1 MINSL
6 PKKFPIVLI
15 ILLALF
21 TFWVDKTVRQP
32 TREQEQGPESNPDYI
47 MENFST
53 YRVDHIREKHEKLLA
68 EKMLHYVANSPHEL
82 DITYFEQPRLI
93 NSKVNKPGMRVRA
106 DKANMSGDD
115 DIHLNGNVKVVRYD
129 VGGKETTM
137 TTSYLHINRDND
149 ISKTNKPA
157 TIIQNNTIINTVGIE
172 IDNNTH
178 IIHLLSDVKFVHDK
192 IR

>member
-6 PKKFPIVLI
+6 PNKFPIILI

-21 TFWVDKTVRQP
+21 TIWVDKTVRQP
-32 TREQEQGPESNPDYI
+32 TREQEQGPKKNPDYI

-68 EKMLHYVANSPHEL
+68 EKMLHYVANNA
-82 DITYFEQPRLI
+82 TYFEQPRFI
-93 NSKVNKPGMRVRA
+93 NSKMNKPGMRVRA

-115 DIHLNGNVKVVRYD
+115 DIHLNGNVKVIRYD

-149 ISKTNKPA
+149 ISKTDKPA
-157 TIIQNNTIINTVGIE
+157 TIIQSNTIINTVGIE
-172 IDNNTH
+172 IDNNTQ
-178 IIHLLSDVKFVHDK
+178 IIHLLADVKFVYDK
-192 IR
+192 AR

>member
-1 MINSL
+1 MTNSL
-6 PKKFPIVLI
+6 PKKFPIILI

-32 TREQEQGPESNPDYI
+32 TSEKEQEPERNPDYI

-53 YRVDHIREKHEKLLA
+53 YQVDHIREKHEKLIA
-68 EKMLHYVANSPHEL
+68 EKMLHYVAN
-82 DITYFEQPRLI
+82 DTTYFEQPRLI
-93 NSKVNKPGMRVRA
+93 NSKVNKPEMWVRA

-115 DIHLNGNVKVVRYD
+115 DIHLNGNVKVIRYD
-129 VGGKETTM
+129 AGGKETTM
-137 TTSYLHINRDND
+137 TTSYLHINRDDD

-157 TIIQNNTIINTVGIE
+157 TIIQSNTIINTVGIE
-172 IDNNTH
+172 IDNNTQ

>member
-6 PKKFPIVLI
+6 PNKFPIILI
-15 ILLALF
+15 ILLTLF
-21 TFWVDKTVRQP
+21 TLWLDKTVRQP
-32 TREQEQGPESNPDYI
+32 TTEQEQDPEKNPDYI
-47 MENFST
+47 METFST
-53 YRVDHIREKHEKLLA
+53 YQVDHIRKKHEKLLA
-68 EKMLHYVANSPHEL
+68 EKMLHYVANNA
-82 DITYFEQPRLI
+82 TYFEQPRFI
-93 NSKVNKPGMRVRA
+93 NSKMNKPGMRVRA

-115 DIHLNGNVKVVRYD
+115 DIHLNGNVKVIRYD

-178 IIHLLSDVKFVHDK
+178 IIHLLSDVKFIHDK

>member
-1 MINSL
+1 MINNL
-6 PKKFPIVLI
+6 PNKFPIILI
-15 ILLALF
+15 ILLAAL

-32 TREQEQGPESNPDYI
+32 TREQEQGPEKNPDYI

-68 EKMLHYVANSPHEL
+68 EKMLHYVAN
-82 DITYFEQPRLI
+82 DATYFEQPRLM
-93 NSKVNKPGMRVRA
+93 NSKIKKLGMRVRA
-106 DKANMSGDD
+106 DKANMFGDN

-129 VGGKETTM
+129 TGGKETTM
-137 TTSYLHINRDND
+137 TTSYLHINRDDD
-149 ISKTNKPA
+149 ISETNKPA
-157 TIIQNNTIINTVGIE
+157 TIIQSNTIINTVGIE

-178 IIHLLSDVKFVHDK
+178 NIHLLSDVKFIHDK

>member
-6 PKKFPIVLI
+6 PNKFPIILI
-15 ILLALF
+15 ILLTLF
-21 TFWVDKTVRQP
+21 TLWLDKTVRQP
-32 TREQEQGPESNPDYI
+32 TTEQEQDPEKNPDYI

-53 YRVDHIREKHEKLLA
+53 YQVDHIRKKHEKLLA
-68 EKMLHYVANSPHEL
+68 EKMLHYVANNA
-82 DITYFEQPRLI
+82 TYFEQPRFI
-93 NSKVNKPGMRVRA
+93 NSKMNKPGMRVRA

-115 DIHLNGNVKVVRYD
+115 DIHLNGNVKVIRYD

-178 IIHLLSDVKFVHDK
+178 IIHLLSDVRFIHDK

>member
-6 PKKFPIVLI
+6 PNKFPIILI

-32 TREQEQGPESNPDYI
+32 TKEQEQGPERNPDYI

-53 YRVDHIREKHEKLLA
+53 YRVDHIRKKHEKLLA
-68 EKMLHYVANSPHEL
+68 EKMLHYVANNA
-82 DITYFEQPRLI
+82 TYFEQPRFI
-93 NSKVNKPGMRVRA
+93 NSKMNKPGMRVRA

-115 DIHLNGNVKVVRYD
+115 DIHLNGNVKVIRYD

-149 ISKTNKPA
+149 ISKTDKPA
-157 TIIQNNTIINTVGIE
+157 TIIQSNTIINTVGIE

-178 IIHLLSDVKFVHDK
+178 IIHLLSDVKFIHDK

>member
-1 MINSL
+1 MHYL
-6 PKKFPIVLI
+6 Q
-15 ILLALF
+15 
-21 TFWVDKTVRQP
+21 FWVDKTVRQP
-32 TREQEQGPESNPDYI
+32 TREQEQGPEKNPDYI

-68 EKMLHYVANSPHEL
+68 EKMLHYVANNA
-82 DITYFEQPRLI
+82 TYFEQPRLM
-93 NSKVNKPGMRVRA
+93 NSKMNKPGMRVRA

-129 VGGKETTM
+129 AGGKETTM
-137 TTSYLHINRDND
+137 TTSYLHINRDDD

-157 TIIQNNTIINTVGIE
+157 TIIQSNTIINTVGIE

-178 IIHLLSDVKFVHDK
+178 IIHLLSDVKFIHDK

>member
-6 PKKFPIVLI
+6 PNKFPIILI

-32 TREQEQGPESNPDYI
+32 TKEQEQGPERNPDYI

-53 YRVDHIREKHEKLLA
+53 YRVDHIRKKHEKLLA
-68 EKMLHYVANSPHEL
+68 EKMLHYVAN
-82 DITYFEQPRLI
+82 DATYFEQPRLI
-93 NSKVNKPGMRVRA
+93 NSKMNKPGMRVRA

-115 DIHLNGNVKVVRYD
+115 DIHLNGNVKVIRYD

-178 IIHLLSDVKFVHDK
+178 IIHLLSDVRFIHDK

>member
-6 PKKFPIVLI
+6 PNKFPIILI

-32 TREQEQGPESNPDYI
+32 TKEQEQGPERNPDYI

-53 YRVDHIREKHEKLLA
+53 YRVDHIRKKHEKLLA
-68 EKMLHYVANSPHEL
+68 EKMLHYVAN
-82 DITYFEQPRLI
+82 DATYFEQPRLI
-93 NSKVNKPGMRVRA
+93 NSKMNKPGMRVRA

-115 DIHLNGNVKVVRYD
+115 DIHLNGNVKVIRYD

-149 ISKTNKPA
+149 ISKTDKPA
-157 TIIQNNTIINTVGIE
+157 TIIQSNTIINTVGIE

-178 IIHLLSDVKFVHDK
+178 IIHLLSDVRFIHDK

>member
-6 PKKFPIVLI
+6 PNKFPIILI

-32 TREQEQGPESNPDYI
+32 TKEQEQGPERNPDYI

-53 YRVDHIREKHEKLLA
+53 YRVDHIRKKHEKLLA
-68 EKMLHYVANSPHEL
+68 EKMLHYVANNA
-82 DITYFEQPRLI
+82 TYFEQPRFI
-93 NSKVNKPGMRVRA
+93 NSKMNKPGMRVRA

-115 DIHLNGNVKVVRYD
+115 DIHLNGNVKVIRYD

-178 IIHLLSDVKFVHDK
+178 IIHLLSDVKFIHDK

>member
-6 PKKFPIVLI
+6 PNKFPIILI

-32 TREQEQGPESNPDYI
+32 TKEQEQGPERNPDYI

-53 YRVDHIREKHEKLLA
+53 YRVDHIRKKHEKLLA
-68 EKMLHYVANSPHEL
+68 EKMLHYVAN
-82 DITYFEQPRLI
+82 DATYFEQPRLI
-93 NSKVNKPGMRVRA
+93 NSKMNKPGMRVRA

-115 DIHLNGNVKVVRYD
+115 DIHLNGNVKVIRYD

-149 ISKTNKPA
+149 ISRTNKPA
-157 TIIQNNTIINTVGIE
+157 TIIQSNTIINTVGIE

-178 IIHLLSDVKFVHDK
+178 IIHLLSDVKFIHDK

>member
-6 PKKFPIVLI
+6 PNKFPIILI

-32 TREQEQGPESNPDYI
+32 TKEQEQGPERNPDYI

-53 YRVDHIREKHEKLLA
+53 YRVDHIRKKHEKLLA
-68 EKMLHYVANSPHEL
+68 EKMLHYVAN
-82 DITYFEQPRLI
+82 DATYFEQPRLI
-93 NSKVNKPGMRVRA
+93 NSKMNKPGMRVRA

-115 DIHLNGNVKVVRYD
+115 DIHLNGNVKVIRYD

-178 IIHLLSDVKFVHDK
+178 IIHLLSDVKFIHDK

>member
-6 PKKFPIVLI
+6 PNKFPIILI
-15 ILLALF
+15 ILLTLF
-21 TFWVDKTVRQP
+21 TLWLDKTVRQP
-32 TREQEQGPESNPDYI
+32 TTEQEQDPEKNPDYI

-53 YRVDHIREKHEKLLA
+53 YQVDHIRKKHEKLLA
-68 EKMLHYVANSPHEL
+68 EKMLHYVANNA
-82 DITYFEQPRLI
+82 TYFEQPRFI
-93 NSKVNKPGMRVRA
+93 NSKMNKPGMRVRA

-115 DIHLNGNVKVVRYD
+115 DIHLNGNVKVIRYD

-149 ISKTNKPA
+149 ISKTDKPA
-157 TIIQNNTIINTVGIE
+157 TIIQSNTIINTVGIE

-178 IIHLLSDVKFVHDK
+178 IIHLLSDVRFIHDK

>member
-6 PKKFPIVLI
+6 PNKFPIILI

-32 TREQEQGPESNPDYI
+32 TREQEQDPKRNPDYI

-53 YRVDHIREKHEKLLA
+53 YRVDHIRKKHEKLLA
-68 EKMLHYVANSPHEL
+68 EKMLHYVANNA
-82 DITYFEQPRLI
+82 TYFEQPRLM
-93 NSKVNKPGMRVRA
+93 NSKMNKLGMRVRA
-106 DKANMSGDD
+106 DKANMSGDK
-115 DIHLNGNVKVVRYD
+115 DIHLSGNVKVVRYD
-129 VGGKETTM
+129 TGGKETTM
-137 TTSYLHINRDND
+137 TTSYLHINQDDD

-172 IDNNTH
+172 IDNNTQN
-178 IIHLLSDVKFVHDK
+178 IHLLSDVKFIHNK

>member
-6 PKKFPIVLI
+6 PNKFPIILI

-32 TREQEQGPESNPDYI
+32 TKEQEQGPERNPDYI

-68 EKMLHYVANSPHEL
+68 EKMLHYVAN
-82 DITYFEQPRLI
+82 DATYFEQPRLI
-93 NSKVNKPGMRVRA
+93 NSKMNKPGMRVRA

-115 DIHLNGNVKVVRYD
+115 DIHLNGNVKVIRYD

-178 IIHLLSDVKFVHDK
+178 IIHLLSDVKFIHDK

>member
-6 PKKFPIVLI
+6 PNKFPIILI

-32 TREQEQGPESNPDYI
+32 TKEQEQGPERNPDYI

-53 YRVDHIREKHEKLLA
+53 YRVDHIRKKHEKLLA
-68 EKMLHYVANSPHEL
+68 EKMLHYVAN
-82 DITYFEQPRLI
+82 DATYFEQPRLI
-93 NSKVNKPGMRVRA
+93 NSKMNKPGMRVRA

-115 DIHLNGNVKVVRYD
+115 DIHLNGNVKVIRYD

-157 TIIQNNTIINTVGIE
+157 TIIQSNTIINTVGIE

-178 IIHLLSDVKFVHDK
+178 IIHLLSDVRFIHDK